1 MAQTK
6 KSKAIER
13 LRKVI
18 DEMPEVKQL
27 QLHSPAF
34 KRWRRDVRVAI
45 SHTFGSESSHIKDF
59 ERQFS
64 SYVNGA
70 SVPEICE
77 SAKAILESMIDEIN
91 KYWEDEGGASRPS
104 DSYRNE
110 QTNTKKVFVV
120 HGRDEGIKNTVA
132 RFLEGLDIE
141 PVILAEQTSQ
151 GLTIIEKFERHAR
164 VDFAIVLLTPD
175 DAGSLQ
181 GDEHNLNP
189 RARQN
194 VIFELGFFIGRLGR
208 ERVLALTN
216 GEVEIP
222 SDYSGVEYI
231 PLQPSEGWKL
241 ILAEVLKEAGY
252 DIDLNRLMK

>member
-1 MAQTK
+1 MVQTK
-6 KSKAIER
+6 KCRALEG
-13 LRKVI
+13 LRKVL
-18 DEMPEVKQL
+18 DEMAEVKQL

-34 KRWRRDVRVAI
+34 ERWRRDARVAI
-45 SHTFGSESSHIKDF
+45 SHTFGSESSHVEDF
-59 ERQFS
+59 ESQFL

-70 SVPEICE
+70 SVPEVCE

-110 QTNTKKVFVV
+110 QTNTKEIFVV
-120 HGRDEGIKNTVA
+120 HGRDEGTKNTVA
-132 RFLEGLDIE
+132 RFLERLDLE
-141 PVILAEQTSQ
+141 PVILDEQPSQ
-151 GLTIIEKFERHAR
+151 GLAIIEKFERHAR
-164 VDFAIVLLTPD
+164 VNFAIVLLTPD
-175 DAGSLQ
+175 DSGSLQ

-208 ERVLALTN
+208 ERVRALSK

-231 PLQPSEGWKL
+231 PLEPSEDWKL
-241 ILAEVLKEAGY
+241 KLAQVLKKAGY